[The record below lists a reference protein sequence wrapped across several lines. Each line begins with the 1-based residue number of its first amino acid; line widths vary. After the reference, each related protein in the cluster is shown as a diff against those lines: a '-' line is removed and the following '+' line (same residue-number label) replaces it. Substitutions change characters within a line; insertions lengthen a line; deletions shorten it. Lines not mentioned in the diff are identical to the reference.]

1 MKTANAVAE
10 MLKREGVDFVIGYPV
25 NPIFEAA
32 AQADIRTIIVR
43 QERTAIHMADA
54 FARMNSG
61 DRVGVYLTQNGP
73 GAENSFGGLAQ
84 AYSESAP
91 LVAIPGGYARSQTNV
106 SPNFSSLVNFQHVSK
121 WTEQLTDAN
130 DLSNAVRR
138 AFHARQERAT
148 ATGRVGDSGRHVG
161 RRH

>member
-10 MLKREGVDFVIGYPV
+10 MLKREGVEFVIGYPV

-54 FARMNSG
+54 FARLNSG

-73 GAENSFGGLAQ
+73 GSENSFGGLAQ

-91 LVAIPGGYARSQTNV
+91 LVAIPAATRARRPTSRRT
-106 SPNFSSLVNFQHVSK
+106 SAAWSTSS
-121 WTEQLTDAN
+121 T
-130 DLSNAVRR
+130 
-138 AFHARQERAT
+138 
-148 ATGRVGDSGRHVG
+148 
-161 RRH
+161 